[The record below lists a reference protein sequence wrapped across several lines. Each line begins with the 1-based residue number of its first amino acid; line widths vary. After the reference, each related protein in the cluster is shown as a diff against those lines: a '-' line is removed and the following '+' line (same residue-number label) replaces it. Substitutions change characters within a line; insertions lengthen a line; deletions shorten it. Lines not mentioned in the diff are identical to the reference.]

1 MAQPLTVA
9 FPPNLVLT
17 DGWLVTITAIDP
29 VTGALVTGVTIT
41 EALMQVEVLAGAG
54 GAALDSGP
62 FMFVPGPGA

>member
-9 FPPNLVLT
+9 FPPNLILT
-17 DGWLVTITAIDP
+17 DGWLVTITAVDAT
-29 VTGALVTGVTIT
+29 TGALVTGVKIT

-54 GAALDSGP
+54 GAALNSGP